1 MTDMPVSHHR
11 DVAYASRPSGELLLD
26 LTLPGRAADGGPVP
40 VVIWLHGGGWFTGD
54 RTLAPDLD
62 ERARRTGLAYASIE
76 YRLSPEARFPAQI
89 IDVREAVRF
98 LRSHADR
105 WNLDPERIGLWGSSA
120 GAHLAALAGAT
131 GHVARWE
138 GEDPVPGAP
147 SAAVQ
152 AVAAAYPPVD
162 LARIVDDASDARPGA
177 DPAAFPE
184 SRLLGG
190 VPREHP
196 ALAASADPTT
206 HLREAPG
213 LPPFQIAHGTADVAV
228 RPDQSVRLF
237 EALEAAGAD
246 AELFLLDGYKH
257 GFLNPGGRMEAGLS
271 DVMDDGRLEAKVW
284 APARRRTT
292 SGVDEPG
299 RFGFET
305 IDDFLR
311 TRLRA
316 RPEGERP

>member
-1 MTDMPVSHHR
+1 M
-11 DVAYASRPSGELLLD
+11 
-26 LTLPGRAADGGPVP
+26 
-40 VVIWLHGGGWFTGD
+40 
-54 RTLAPDLD
+54 
-62 ERARRTGLAYASIE
+62 
-76 YRLSPEARFPAQI
+76 
-89 IDVREAVRF
+89 REAVRF

-190 VPREHP
+190 VTSEHP

-246 AELFLLDGYKH
+246 AELFCST
-257 GFLNPGGRMEAGLS
+257 ATS
-271 DVMDDGRLEAKVW
+271 TASST
-284 APARRRTT
+284 PA
-292 SGVDEPG
+292 DAWKP
-299 RFGFET
+299 
-305 IDDFLR
+305 
-311 TRLRA
+311 A
-316 RPEGERP
+316 